1 MKKVAYLLA
10 VCLVGLSCMT
20 AQPAFA
26 AEPIPLSFH
35 QLPKVVQSTPP
46 KPPSPIR
53 TASGSMLLTLLTIPM
68 ER

>member
-26 AEPIPLSFH
+26 AETHSSIIR

-53 TASGSMLLTLLTIPM
+53 TASGSMLLTPLTIPM

>member
-26 AEPIPLSFH
+26 AETHSSIISPVAESRSIY
-35 QLPKVVQSTPP
+35 TA
-46 KPPSPIR
+46 PSPIR
-53 TASGSMLLTLLTIPM
+53 TASGSMLLTPLTIPM